1 MDLSTILRFAVKHGI
16 SDIHLKVGKSPLFRK
31 NGLLVSQQGAP
42 MVSAEHMKHW
52 YQQVTNPHVQ
62 ARYEKN
68 READTAHAVPG
79 IGRFRINCF
88 QQRNNMGMVFR
99 HIPEKVK
106 SISDL
111 KLPTQLEKIA
121 QYPRGL
127 VLVTGATGSGK
138 STTLAAML
146 EYINR
151 LKPVHVLTIEDPIE
165 FVFTDQKAVFNQ
177 RQVGVDTHSFPAA
190 LRSALR
196 QDPDVILIGEL
207 RDLET
212 IETAIQAAETGHLV
226 FSTLHTVDAME
237 TISRI
242 IGMFP
247 GDTQT
252 QIRLQLSTILRAVIS
267 QRLVRTT
274 DDKRAAACEILV
286 NTDYIRD
293 LMADPTRTHEIVE
306 AMQVGQASYGSQTF
320 DQALLKLIEDKR
332 ITLKEALANA
342 TNPAAIKM
350 HSEGFT

>member
-1 MDLSTILRFAVKHGI
+1 MQLTQILRFAVKHGI
-16 SDIHLKVGKSPLFRK
+16 SDIHFKVGKSPLFRK
-31 NGLLVSQQGAP
+31 NGQLVSQPGAP
-42 MVSAEHMKHW
+42 VVTPDQLKHW
-52 YQQVTNPHVQ
+52 YQQVTNSLVQ
-62 ARYEKN
+62 GRYEQD

-79 IGRFRINCF
+79 IGRFRINVF
-88 QQRNNMGMVFR
+88 QQRSHMGMVFR

-106 SISDL
+106 SIRDL
-111 KLPTQLEKIA
+111 QLPPQLENIA

-146 EYINR
+146 EHINR
-151 LKPVHVLTIEDPIE
+151 VKPVHVLTIEDPIE
-165 FVFTDQKAVFNQ
+165 FVFTDQQAVFNQ

-196 QDPDVILIGEL
+196 QDPDIILIGEL

-212 IETAIQAAETGHLV
+212 IEVAMQAAETGHLV

-247 GDTQT
+247 GAMQT
-252 QIRLQLSTILRAVIS
+252 QVRLQLSTILRAVIS

-293 LMADPTRTHEIVE
+293 LMADPARTHEIVE

-320 DQALLKLIEDKR
+320 DQSLIKLVQDNR
-332 ITLKEALANA
+332 ITLQEALANA
-342 TNPAAIKM
+342 TNPATIKM
-350 HSEGFT
+350 HAEGFT

>member
-1 MDLSTILRFAVKHGI
+1 MDLAQVLRFAVKHGI
-16 SDIHLKVGKSPLFRK
+16 SDVHLKVGKSPLFRK

-42 MVSAEHMKHW
+42 MVSAEHMKLW

-62 ARYEKN
+62 ARFEEH

-79 IGRFRINCF
+79 CGRFRINVF

-99 HIPEKVK
+99 HIPEKVQ
-106 SISDL
+106 SIEDL
-111 KLPTQLEKIA
+111 KLPTQLEKIT

-146 EYINR
+146 EHINR
-151 LKPVHVLTIEDPIE
+151 EKPVHVLTIEDPIE
-165 FVFTDQKAVFNQ
+165 FVFNDSKAVFNQ
-177 RQVGVDTHSFPAA
+177 RQVGVDTDSFPAA

-212 IETAIQAAETGHLV
+212 IETAMQAAETGHLV

-247 GDTQT
+247 GPQQT
-252 QIRLQLSTILRAVIS
+252 QVRLQLSTILRAVIS

-286 NTDYIRD
+286 NTEYIRD
-293 LMADPTRTHEIVE
+293 LIADPARTYEIVE
-306 AMQVGQASYGSQTF
+306 AMQIGQASYGSQTF
-320 DQALLKLIEDKR
+320 DQALLKLMDEGR
-332 ITLKEALANA
+332 ITLEEALANA
-342 TNPAAIKM
+342 TNPASIKM
-350 HSEGFT
+350 HSEGFK